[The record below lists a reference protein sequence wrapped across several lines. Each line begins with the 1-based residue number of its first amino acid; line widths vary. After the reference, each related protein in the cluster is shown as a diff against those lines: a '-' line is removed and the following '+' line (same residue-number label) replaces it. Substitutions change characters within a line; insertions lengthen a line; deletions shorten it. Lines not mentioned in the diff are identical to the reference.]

1 MSYMD
6 DFQAEEIA
14 EIFGLPT
21 DKVETELGKV
31 GSLLPNLTKNQPES
45 VAAYLTDWR
54 VLLLGADRFFLPD
67 RESGLTA
74 SMQRLPKQPVF
85 WMSR

>member
-45 VAAYLTDWR
+45 AAAYLTDWR
-54 VLLLGADRFFLPD
+54 VLLLGACRQILSAGQGEWIDHVYAKAFQSSRY
-67 RESGLTA
+67 SG
-74 SMQRLPKQPVF
+74 
-85 WMSR
+85 